1 MASWRDE
8 LGGKL
13 RARSQEMA
21 NRPIG
26 LAVVALGRPVAEE
39 RMARGLAHNDVSE
52 FDHGLEGDYGARD
65 GALAAPH
72 GSSSSVGCRDDA
84 PPRLGSSAA
93 TTAAG
98 SKRKVTTYSSG
109 EEDEDEED
117 DGRAYGK
124 TAVAAPLTDAGASAV
139 CVDGE
144 KDEIRQR
151 GYDVDED
158 DDVHVNEKKTLRPG
172 EAKGR
177 GNDIRA
183 LRLNRRKPTARNT
196 PWALVNKGW
205 TVASNPNTMK
215 PLRTLMQVSRVQSR
229 HQYMFFHLDLKPH
242 PSLILLAGEPHPLE
256 F

>member
-98 SKRKVTTYSSG
+98 GKRKVTTYSSG
-109 EEDEDEED
+109 EEDEED
-117 DGRAYGK
+117 DGRAYVK

-139 CVDGE
+139 CVDGGA
-144 KDEIRQR
+144 DEIRQR
-151 GYDVDED
+151 GDDVDED
-158 DDVHVNEKKTLRPG
+158 DDAHVNEKKTVRRRAARRP
-172 EAKGR
+172 EVKGVR
-177 GNDIRA
+177 NDIRT
-183 LRLNRRKPTARNT
+183 LRLHTRKPFNGNS
-196 PWALVNKGW
+196 PSALVSQGW
-205 TVASNPNTMK
+205 TVRSRPNTMK
-215 PLRTLMQVSRVQSR
+215 PLRALMQVSRVQSR
-229 HQYMFFHLDLKPH
+229 HQYMFVSSRSKTSP
-242 PSLILLAGEPHPLE
+242 LAYLARR
-256 F
+256 